1 MRTVLA
7 SVIADSKDGRIELHE
22 NVVFPERVGTH
33 VNDGVALREPREL
46 LLDFFLLDIVVL
58 GIERVL
64 GTLMPVAMEPL
75 SAKADVEQGL
85 AGIEHCEPLVMPSA
99 NFMRKLLLANDTFLS
114 SVPFIHDGRVV
125 EHIQRTVVVVF
136 EF

>member
-22 NVVFPERVGTH
+22 DIVFPERVGTH
-33 VNDGVALREPREL
+33 VNDWVSLREPREL

-75 SAKADVEQGL
+75 SAKADVKQGL
-85 AGIEHCEPLVMPSA
+85 TGIEHCEPLVTPSTYSA
-99 NFMRKLLLANDTFLS
+99 RKLLLADDTFLS
-114 SVPFIHDGRVV
+114 GVPFIHDGRVV